1 MTTYVK
7 FLQDGVVY
15 W

>member
-15 W
+15 R